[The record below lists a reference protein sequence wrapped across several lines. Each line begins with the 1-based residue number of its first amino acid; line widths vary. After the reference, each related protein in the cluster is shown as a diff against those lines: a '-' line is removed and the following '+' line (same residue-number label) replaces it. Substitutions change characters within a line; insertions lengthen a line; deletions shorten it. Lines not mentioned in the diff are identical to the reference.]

1 MIDQSENIDELLQNG
16 YRYALALTHD
26 SQLAEDL
33 LQTACLKIS
42 RRGGPWNIRYLITTL
57 RNAHIDNLRR
67 SRKLDFYPIDDEDL
81 VGDVDMLL
89 SSFDPQL
96 ESALAQLQDD
106 VRELLYLS
114 VVEDYSVTEL
124 AELTQR
130 PRGTILSLL
139 HRTKKRLRSLL
150 SDPLSGR
157 PDKPDSSSNI
167 GGVRQ

>member
-1 MIDQSENIDELLQNG
+1 MNEPQENIDQLLHNG

-42 RRGGPWNIRYLITTL
+42 RKGGPWEIRYLITTL
-57 RNAHIDNLRR
+57 RNAHIDNLLR
-67 SRKLDFYPIDDEDL
+67 SRKLEFYPIDEEDM
-81 VGDVDMLL
+81 VGDVDMML
-89 SSFDPQL
+89 SSFDPEL

-114 VVEDYSVTEL
+114 VVEDYSVSEL

-139 HRTKKRLRSLL
+139 HRTKKSLRALL
-150 SDPLSGR
+150 TDPISGNR
-157 PDKPDSSSNI
+157 PDSKT